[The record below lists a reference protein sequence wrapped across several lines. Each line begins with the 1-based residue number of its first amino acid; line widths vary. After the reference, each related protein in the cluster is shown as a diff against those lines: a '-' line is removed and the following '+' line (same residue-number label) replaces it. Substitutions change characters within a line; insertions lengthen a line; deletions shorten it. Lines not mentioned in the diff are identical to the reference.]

1 MIKAPPYGLYNPLT
15 KTTSIAS
22 SPIGKKDDSDKLRYD
37 LLPPNAIEKIVKI
50 LTFGAKK
57 YAPDNWKF
65 VNDWK
70 PRYIAAL
77 MRHLEAYRKGELID
91 PESGESHLS
100 HMLCCGIFLLEKEI
114 EESNNHEIN

>member
-1 MIKAPPYGLYNPLT
+1 MTKAPPYELYNPIT
-15 KTTSIAS
+15 KTTGIAS
-22 SPIGKKDDSDKLRYD
+22 NSIGKKDDSDKLRYD

-100 HMLCCGIFLLEKEI
+100 HMLCCGIFLLEKEL
-114 EESNNHEIN
+114 ENSNNHETN